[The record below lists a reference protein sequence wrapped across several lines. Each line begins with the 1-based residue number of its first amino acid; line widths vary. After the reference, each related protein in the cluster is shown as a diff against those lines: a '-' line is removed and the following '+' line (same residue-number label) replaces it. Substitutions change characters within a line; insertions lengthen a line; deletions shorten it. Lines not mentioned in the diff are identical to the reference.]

1 MDTANLTK
9 LAIAGGIIFAAIKFA
24 PNALVKAGAAGVAA
38 MIVAKQIPYVQDV
51 L

>member
-1 MDTANLTK
+1 MTTDQMTK

-38 MIVAKQIPYVQDV
+38 MIVARQIPYVKDV
-51 L
+51 V